1 MLNYATSSPS
11 LGHTYGNMTAYI
23 VEYIKKLFPAD
34 YFKTVNVSSTI
45 AYKQF
50 NIFQNK
56 NTDFFK
62 KSKPMLIVRPRVE
75 IMDTDNFL
83 HGTYLTMRIT
93 DGFTDLDGSNLQP
106 FFYDKEKGIQVKYLL
121 NRLKMFFDVT
131 ILVDTQL
138 EQLNQANYL
147 RNRVMFDR
155 PFFLPVNFES
165 NVSKI
170 FFESISKESKIPMY
184 DEHGSIRPF
193 MEYVNAHACFPVTYK
208 MKNST
213 GNDEFF
219 RFYTANVDTTL
230 SNLAIDDGSKK
241 GFVDSQYS
249 ISFTISSEF
258 STAGMYFY
266 FTRNKH
272 VIDEIRMFIG
282 EAGENGTMIPIFTFQ
297 NSMGPKL
304 PEGWEFY
311 GMPMYKVEKKVDEMS
326 IEPVLNKSI
335 LYIIRYHVRHGIPI
349 NTFMTIDIYKDSEK
363 LVYGTDYKIDFHT
376 FMLTTYKTN
385 KSSTYRMVIHVNTK
399 YINELIADLTG
410 FNEEK

>member
-11 LGHTYGNMTAYI
+11 LAHTYGNMTAYM
-23 VEYIKKLFPAD
+23 VEYIKSLFPKN

-50 NIFQNK
+50 NIYQNK
-56 NTDFFK
+56 NKDFFK
-62 KSKPMLIVRPRVE
+62 KSKPILIVRPRIE
-75 IMDTDNFL
+75 LIDSDNFL
-83 HGTYLTMRIT
+83 HGTYLTTRIT

-106 FFYDKEKGIQVKYLL
+106 FFYDREKGIQMKYLL

-131 ILVDTQL
+131 ILVDTQM

-147 RNRVMFDR
+147 RNRVMIDR

-165 NVSKI
+165 NVPKI
-170 FFESISKESKIPMY
+170 FFESISKEAKIPMY
-184 DEHGSIRPF
+184 DKDGNIRQF
-193 MEYVNAHACFPVTYK
+193 MDYVNSHSHFPVTYK

-219 RFYTANVDTTL
+219 RFYTANVDTTI

-249 ISFTISSEF
+249 ITFTISAEF

-266 FTRNKH
+266 FTRSRQ
-272 VIDEIRMFIG
+272 VIDEIRMYIG
-282 EAGENGTMIPIFTFQ
+282 EAGDNGTMIPIFTFQ
-297 NSMGPKL
+297 NNMGPKL
-304 PEGWEFY
+304 PEGWELY
-311 GMPMYKVEKKVDEMS
+311 GMPMYKVEKFVDTMS
-326 IEPVLNKSI
+326 IEPVMNKSI
-335 LYIIRYHVRHGIPI
+335 LYMIKYHTRHGIPI
-349 NTFMTIDIYKDSEK
+349 NTFLTIDIYKDSDK
-363 LVYGTDYKIDFHT
+363 LEFGKDYKIDFDRFT
-376 FMLTTYKTN
+376 LTTMNGN
-385 KSSTYRMVIHVNTK
+385 KNSTYRMIIYVNTK
-399 YINELIADLTG
+399 YINQLIAELTG